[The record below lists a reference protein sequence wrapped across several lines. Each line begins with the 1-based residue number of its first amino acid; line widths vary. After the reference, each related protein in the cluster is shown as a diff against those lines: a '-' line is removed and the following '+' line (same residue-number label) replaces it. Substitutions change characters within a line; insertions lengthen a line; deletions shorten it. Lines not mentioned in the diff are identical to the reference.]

1 MRGIPL
7 IIFIVCILFFSAGVV
22 QTSGQSTL
30 DLRINE
36 ILVANDSNYVDD
48 FGQHSPWI
56 EIFNS
61 AYNKVNIGGLY
72 LTDDLSDPTKYL
84 IAKGQPVTSI
94 PTRSYIVFWAD
105 SLTSRGILH
114 LNFTLT
120 AGETLALFDS
130 NGKTLIDSMR
140 VPPSIGR
147 NESFGRL
154 GDGSEMKGLLHK
166 TTPNANN
173 TTDPVVSSGDEF
185 KKFDPS
191 GAGMTIIAMGVVFI
205 ALALLYFFFKMTARI
220 LKLNIKKQLVARSRV
235 SAKAGNPGHPGEDH
249 SGLEVTG
256 EINAVI
262 AMTLFLYQ
270 TELHDAENT
279 VLTINKVSRTYS
291 PWSSKIYGLRKLPN

>member
-7 IIFIVCILFFSAGVV
+7 IISIFSFLFFLVGVD

-36 ILVANDSNYVDD
+36 ILVCNDSNYVDD

-72 LTDDLSDPTKYL
+72 LTDDLSNPTKYL

-94 PTRSYIVFWAD
+94 PSRSYIVLWAD
-105 SLTSRGILH
+105 SFTTRGILH
-114 LNFTLT
+114 LNFMLS
-120 AGETLALFDS
+120 AGETVALFDS
-130 NGKTLIDSMR
+130 NGKTLIDSMT
-140 VPPSIGR
+140 VPSCVASDVSYGR
-147 NESFGRL
+147 KS
-154 GDGSEMKGLLHK
+154 DGSDIRGFLVQ

-173 TTDPVVSSGDEF
+173 NTEPSVTSGEEF
-185 KKFDPS
+185 SKFDPF

-205 ALALLYFFFKMTARI
+205 ALALLYFFFKMTAR
-220 LKLNIKKQLVARSRV
+220 LLRLNIKKQLLARSLIR
-235 SAKAGNPGHPGEDH
+235 AKAGVPALTGENN
-249 SGLEVTG
+249 SGLEMTG

-262 AMTLFLYQ
+262 ALTLFLYQ

>member
-1 MRGIPL
+1 MRGVPL
-7 IIFIVCILFFSAGVV
+7 ITGIVLVLLFSFGVV
-22 QTSGQSTL
+22 QSTGQSTI

-36 ILVANDSNYVDD
+36 ILVCNDSNYVDD

-72 LTDDLSDPTKYL
+72 LTDDLSNPTKYL

-94 PTRSYIVFWAD
+94 PSRSYIVLWAD
-105 SLTSRGILH
+105 SFTTRGILH
-114 LNFTLT
+114 LNFKLT

-130 NGKTLIDSMR
+130 NGKTLIDSMT
-140 VPPSIGR
+140 VPSCVANDISYGR
-147 NESFGRL
+147 KS
-154 GDGSEMKGLLHK
+154 DGSEIRGFMVK

-173 TTDPVVSSGDEF
+173 NTEAQITSGEEF
-185 KKFDPS
+185 RKFDPF

-205 ALALLYFFFKMTARI
+205 ALALLYFFFKMTARL
-220 LKLNIKKQLVARSRV
+220 LKLDIKKQLLARSLIRE
-235 SAKAGNPGHPGEDH
+235 KAGVTVLTGESH
-249 SGLEVTG
+249 SGLEMTG

-279 VLTINKVSRTYS
+279 VLTINKVSRSYS
-291 PWSSKIYGLRKLPN
+291 PWSSKIYGLRKLPK